1 MSKLIG
7 FWLLAAVILALP
19 AEVQAK
25 KVEPER
31 AERVAQRFAELK
43 HGSRAKVKH
52 KHRHKHRETVSYY
65 VFNINED
72 ANGGFVIVA
81 GDDAVRPVLGYSYNG
96 NYDENNLPANFAYWM
111 DYLQKQ
117 IAWAQEQ
124 ELAQSEAVQQE
135 WDGYAVSPLIQTRW
149 DQGAPY
155 NNMSPVV
162 NNRRSY
168 TGCVATATS
177 QIMKYHNHPAQGS
190 GRSDAYRTTTH
201 RINIPS
207 IDFSSTNYDWE
218 NMQDRYSQ
226 STASTPQNN
235 AVATL
240 MYHVGVSVRMD
251 YSPNGSGA
259 LSSRVPMALVTYF
272 GYDRS
277 IQHLYR
283 QYYDDAA
290 WEAVLMEQIN
300 AGMPIYYDGYNESD
314 GHAFVLDGY
323 DGEGKFHFNW
333 GWSGLYD
340 GYFVTSALN
349 PGTDGAGAG
358 SGVFNED
365 QTVIINIK
373 PNRGGVS
380 TGYEMAVRNLTAS
393 KTSVSYDEN
402 ESFTVSF
409 SRLSNIA
416 ALDTFPGGQL
426 NVALV
431 DDRDNIVALVASSV
445 NIGILPPY
453 SYYTASRTFNCV
465 APDTVEPGKYK
476 LRIVTK
482 PNGGDWRIVAFGNP
496 SSIDFNIISAPPTIT
511 VHPADQTIQ
520 AGKTAKFEV
529 EATSPYKA
537 NSFTYQWQVST
548 SGSASFK
555 NVQDGIGGTSATYTT
570 PKAITAMSGYR
581 YRCIVTD
588 NYKQSSTS
596 DIATLKV
603 VKADP
608 DYTLPTGLIAILGES
623 LSSIVL
629 PEGWSWEKT
638 EIVDSVGL
646 QIHKATFTPKDTE
659 NYNIISGIDVTVLV
673 DKVPGI
679 DISVPVSRNI
689 SAYTIGNAVV
699 LQNIPNNAKVGM
711 YNLQGKQVYSAEV
724 ADGRLK
730 IPVQTKGMYIIK
742 ISLGSEMKMLCLP
755 VM

>member
-1 MSKLIG
+1 MTKLIS
-7 FWLLAAVILALP
+7 FWLFAAVILALP

-25 KVEPER
+25 RVEPDR
-31 AERVAQRFAELK
+31 AEKVAQRFAELK
-43 HGSRAKVKH
+43 HGPRAKVKH
-52 KHRHKHRETVSYY
+52 KQRHKHRETVNYY
-65 VFNINED
+65 VFSINED
-72 ANGGFVIVA
+72 TNGGFVIVA

-111 DYLQKQ
+111 GYLQKQ

-162 NNRRSY
+162 SGRRSY
-168 TGCVATATS
+168 TGCVATAMS
-177 QIMKYHNHPAQGS
+177 QIMKYHNHPVQGS

-207 IDFSSTNYDWE
+207 VNFSETSYDWE
-218 NMQDRYSQ
+218 NMQDRYPQ

-240 MYHVGVSVRMD
+240 MYHAGVSVRMD

-277 IQHLYR
+277 IQHLHR
-283 QYYDDAA
+283 QYYEDAA
-290 WEAVLMEQIN
+290 WEAVLKEQID
-300 AGMPIYYDGYNESD
+300 AGMPIYYDGYNESE
-314 GHAFVLDGY
+314 GHAFILDGY

-340 GYFVTSALN
+340 GYFVTTALN

-373 PNRGGVS
+373 PDWGGNS
-380 TGYEMAVRNLTAS
+380 YGYEMSMRNFTTS
-393 KTSVSYDEN
+393 KTSVIYDEN

-409 SRLSNIA
+409 SRLLNVA
-416 ALDTFPGGQL
+416 TLDTFPGGQL

-431 DDRDNIVALVASSV
+431 DDRDNIVALVASSA

-453 SYYTASRTFNCV
+453 NYYTASRTFNCV
-465 APDTVEPGKYK
+465 VPDAVEPGKYK
-476 LRIVTK
+476 LRVVTR
-482 PNGGDWRIVAFGNP
+482 PNGGAWRAVAFGSPN
-496 SSIDFNIISAPPTIT
+496 SIDFYIVPRPPTIT
-511 VHPADQTIQ
+511 VHPTDQTIQ
-520 AGKTAKFEV
+520 AGKTAKFEI
-529 EATSPYKA
+529 EATASRV
-537 NSFTYQWQVST
+537 SSITYQWQVST
-548 SGSASFK
+548 DGDVSFK
-555 NVQDGIGGTSATYTT
+555 NVLDGIGGTSATYTT

-581 YRCIVTD
+581 YRCIVMD
-588 NYKQSSTS
+588 NYSQSDTS
-596 DIATLKV
+596 GIATLNV

-608 DYTLPTGLIAILGES
+608 DYTLPTDLIATLGDS
-623 LSSIVL
+623 LSNIIL
-629 PEGWSWEKT
+629 PEGWSWEET
-638 EIVDSVGL
+638 RVVDSVGL
-646 QIHKATFTPKDTE
+646 QIHKAKFTPKDTE
-659 NYNIISGIDVTVLV
+659 NYNIISGIDITVIV
-673 DKVPGI
+673 DKVPSI
-679 DISVPVSRNI
+679 EVSIPVRRNI
-689 SAYTIGNAVV
+689 SAYTIGNSVV
-699 LQNIPNNAKVGM
+699 LQDVPNNAKVGV
-711 YNLQGKQVYSAEV
+711 YNLQGKQIYSAEV
-724 ADGRLK
+724 VNGRLK

-742 ISLGSEMKMLCLP
+742 ISLGSKTKMLCLP